1 MFKFYRYIESSDE
14 LKKLSI
20 YICTIWNAISLYETF
35 LSLRLIG
42 PILYHIM
49 SKVLN
54 DGNAKYMYT

>member
-1 MFKFYRYIESSDE
+1 MFKFYHYIESSDE

-20 YICTIWNAISLYETF
+20 QICTIWNAISLYETF
-35 LSLRLIG
+35 LSLRLLG
-42 PILYHIM
+42 PILFHIM

>member
-35 LSLRLIG
+35 LSLRLLG
-42 PILYHIM
+42 PILYYNL